1 MKAII
6 VGGGIMGLSAAW
18 ALRNLG
24 ASVTLV
30 EQGALPNPLGS
41 SVDDHR
47 LIRYPYGAA
56 RGYTRMVHAAYDA
69 WEVLWRDLGVKLQI
83 ETGTLV
89 LSGKD
94 DNWAAQSRET
104 LQAEGIQFEALEPA
118 QLQAAYPFL
127 DPDGIVEAFRC
138 EHGGLLRAQ
147 AIIGSLKHWLLDHG
161 IRLLSNQQV
170 VAVDAEAGS
179 VRLADGESLQ
189 ADCVLVAAGPWTNRL
204 LPELGDAA
212 RPSRQTVVYLE
223 PPAEMVAAWYRAPM
237 LLDIGGQSGFYAV
250 PPRVCGDGMR
260 LGLKIGD
267 HSFGNTADPS
277 ADREPSQDEI
287 DAILAPARRRLVGA
301 EGYRVAQAKTCFYD
315 VQPEEKFQFRRLGPR
330 GYALCGSSGH
340 GFKFGPVLGHS
351 MAMAMTERAE
361 MAEVARWISG
371 EILAPNPNTPSS
383 NTPGPNT
390 PDHIIPVP
398 ASASDSKG

>member
-6 VGGGIMGLSAAW
+6 VGGGIIGLSATW

-24 ASVTLV
+24 ANVTV
-30 EQGALPNPLGS
+30 IEQGALPNPLGS
-41 SVDDHR
+41 SVDEHR

-89 LSGKD
+89 LSGPGD
-94 DNWAAQSRET
+94 AWAAQSRET
-104 LQAEGIQFEALEPA
+104 LQAEGIQFEMLEPA

-127 DPDGIVEAFRC
+127 DPDGIAEAFRC

-147 AIIGSLKHWLLDHG
+147 AIIGSLKHWLLDRG
-161 IRLLSNQQV
+161 IRLLSNRRAA
-170 VAVDAEAGS
+170 AVDAEAGS
-179 VRLADGESLQ
+179 VTLENGESLQ
-189 ADCVLVAAGPWTNRL
+189 ADCLLVAAGPWTNRL
-204 LPELGDAA
+204 LPELGEAA

-223 PPAEMVAAWYRAPM
+223 PPPELVVAWYRAPM

-267 HSFGNTADPS
+267 HSFGGTADPE
-277 ADREPSQDEI
+277 ADREPSQAEI
-287 DAILAPARRRLVGA
+287 DAILAPARRRLLWS
-301 EGYRVAQAKTCFYD
+301 ERYRVVQGKTCFYD
-315 VQPEEKFQFRRLGPR
+315 VQAEEKFQFRRLGKR
-330 GYALCGSSGH
+330 GYALCGTSGH

-351 MAMAMTERAE
+351 MAMAMLERAD
-361 MAEVARWISG
+361 MAEVARWIGG
-371 EILAPNPNTPSS
+371 EFDAPVQNPPA
-383 NTPGPNT
+383 
-390 PDHIIPVP
+390 HIIPVP

>member
-1 MKAII
+1 MKVII

-24 ASVTLV
+24 ANVTLI
-30 EQGALPNPLGS
+30 EQAALPNPLGS
-41 SVDDHR
+41 SVDEHR

-89 LSGKD
+89 LAGEGDS
-94 DNWAAQSRET
+94 WAAQSREI
-104 LQAEGIQFEALEPA
+104 LQAEGIQFEPLEPA

-127 DPDGIVEAFRC
+127 NPDGIAEAFRC

-147 AIIGSLKHWLLDHG
+147 AIIGSLKHWLLDRG
-161 IRLLSNQQV
+161 IRLLSNKQA
-170 VAVDAEAGS
+170 VAVDAAAGN
-179 VRLADGESLQ
+179 VKLADGENLQ

-204 LPELGDAA
+204 LPELGDVA
-212 RPSRQTVVYLE
+212 RPSRQTIVYLE
-223 PPAEMVAAWYRAPM
+223 PPADFVAAWYRAPM

-267 HSFGNTADPS
+267 HSFGKTADPE
-277 ADREPSQDEI
+277 ADREPSQAEI
-287 DAILAPARRRLVGA
+287 EAILAPARKRLLA
-301 EGYRVAQAKTCFYD
+301 PERYRTVQGKTCFYD
-315 VQPEEKFQFRRLGPR
+315 VQADEKFQFRKLGAR
-330 GYALCGSSGH
+330 GYALCGTSGH

-351 MAMAMTERAE
+351 MAMAMLERADF
-361 MAEVARWISG
+361 AEVAQWIGG
-371 EILAPNPNTPSS
+371 EIVQPGS
-383 NTPGPNT
+383 NTPG
-390 PDHIIPVP
+390 HIMPVP